1 MSGFY
6 LLKKILLNHFYA
18 IATLV
23 LKPRLE
29 LYVKT
34 RLQALLYI
42 YKNVTL
48 IYLQQLTTISG
59 LGPYPL
65 LSVSLFLAATHHN
78 FFPQSLGNFR
88 FVSLNF
94 SFSIGFIWFFCGFV
108 WVSFDLLVGFV
119 CASFFMIFSM
129 TCFGIV
135 FVSFLYFRLWW
146 HRLDHYNRH
155 WGTCIWLPWRFGAL
169 LMEVTIAIMVKEF
182 VKC

>member
-1 MSGFY
+1 MSGYY
-6 LLKKILLNHFYA
+6 LLKKILLNNFYA

-34 RLQALLYI
+34 RLQALVYI

-48 IYLQQLTTISG
+48 IYLQRLTTISG

-108 WVSFDLLVGFV
+108 WVSFDLFVGFV
-119 CASFFMIFSM
+119 WFVCIDFHGIFNELFWVCVCFPFVFSF
-129 TCFGIV
+129 V
-135 FVSFLYFRLWW
+135 V
-146 HRLDHYNRH
+146 
-155 WGTCIWLPWRFGAL
+155 A
-169 LMEVTIAIMVKEF
+169 
-182 VKC
+182 